1 MKKEHHYKANITWT
15 GNPGHGTINAAA
27 YSRDH
32 TISVANKVNILAS
45 SDTPF
50 RGDGTKHNPEDLLL
64 SSLSE
69 CHMLWY
75 LHICADNGI
84 TVMAYVDN
92 AEGIMTQNED
102 GGGQFKEVTLNPVVT
117 ITDTSQIEKANAL
130 HHEANKK
137 CFIAN
142 SVNFPVKHNPSSS
155 VKK

>member
-1 MKKEHHYKANITWT
+1 MKKEHHYKATIRWT
-15 GNPGHGTINAAA
+15 GNPGQGTTNAAA

-32 TISVANKVNILAS
+32 TISIANKADIYAS

-84 TVMAYVDN
+84 AVMEYVDN
-92 AEGIMTQNED
+92 AEGIMIQNED

-117 ITDTSQIEKANAL
+117 ITNPDQIEKANAL

-142 SVNFPVKHNPSSS
+142 SVNFPVKHK
-155 VKK
+155 VKCEVK